1 MDFVVFM
8 EDRPGVDGLPLA
20 SAPLFKTDL
29 ESTLGAG
36 SGGVIRQP
44 VH

>member
-8 EDRPGVDGLPLA
+8 EDGPSIDGLPLA
-20 SAPLFKTDL
+20 SAPLFKTDS

-36 SGGVIRQP
+36 SRGVIRQP